1 MDTPTTFR
9 FKLSQ
14 NVIDEIRAF
23 SQLHKNDDREDY
35 KKAWKGWLSNN
46 NEMINNETTRLRDIG
61 YDGNVCDKMFKAGRY
76 YFRKRKETSSSV
88 NGGDDVK
95 KRRVYINMS
104 NDVVAAMDTHIETN
118 LNTNEFTPASGYA
131 AFCGANA
138 DMLTDEVGRLQ
149 VHIRNEDDVR
159 LKIKKTYKNR
169 YFTISR
175 AN

>member
-1 MDTPTTFR
+1 
-9 FKLSQ
+9 
-14 NVIDEIRAF
+14 
-23 SQLHKNDDREDY
+23 
-35 KKAWKGWLSNN
+35 
-46 NEMINNETTRLRDIG
+46 
-61 YDGNVCDKMFKAGRY
+61 
-76 YFRKRKETSSSV
+76 
-88 NGGDDVK
+88 
-95 KRRVYINMS
+95 MS